1 VVKRNIWSRCKK
13 YLERKE
19 ILLIIGA
26 RQTGKTTLLRAIASH
41 LEQEGGKVF
50 FLTLESPLLLAALN
64 ENPENIFKYIP
75 RSEQQ
80 KYLLLDEV
88 QYLQN
93 PSKFLKY
100 IYDIYSDTIKL
111 VVSGSS
117 AFYIDRSFKDSL
129 AGRKRI
135 IELFPFSFS
144 EFLRAKAELEL
155 SKTIQEESWCITFK
169 KRHLLIPEREKLG
182 AYLQEYIVYGGYPG
196 VVTEP
201 DGEEKRFILKDIH
214 ESFLKKDIRE
224 AGVTEEYKFYQLLKI
239 IASSAGS
246 LVNSSEIANTISLS
260 ADTVREYIH
269 VLRKS
274 FITSVIPPFH
284 SNVRKELTKMP
295 KIYMLD
301 SGLRNVVLNDFRALE
316 DRQDKGE
323 LLENMVFIALRTF
336 GFDNINFWRTQD
348 KKEVDFIVDTG
359 HALEVK
365 WQPSAFRPKKYEK
378 FTSAYPDIPLNPVF
392 YYDEHQLDLLDLLH

>member
-41 LEQEGGKVF
+41 LEQEGGKAF

-135 IELFPFSFS
+135 IELFPFSRNRGVSPSKNAIFLYRNGKNS
-144 EFLRAKAELEL
+144 EHTCKNILYMVA
-155 SKTIQEESWCITFK
+155 IQEW
-169 KRHLLIPEREKLG
+169 
-182 AYLQEYIVYGGYPG
+182 
-196 VVTEP
+196 
-201 DGEEKRFILKDIH
+201 
-214 ESFLKKDIRE
+214 
-224 AGVTEEYKFYQLLKI
+224 
-239 IASSAGS
+239 
-246 LVNSSEIANTISLS
+246 
-260 ADTVREYIH
+260 
-269 VLRKS
+269 
-274 FITSVIPPFH
+274 
-284 SNVRKELTKMP
+284 
-295 KIYMLD
+295 
-301 SGLRNVVLNDFRALE
+301 
-316 DRQDKGE
+316 
-323 LLENMVFIALRTF
+323 
-336 GFDNINFWRTQD
+336 
-348 KKEVDFIVDTG
+348 
-359 HALEVK
+359 
-365 WQPSAFRPKKYEK
+365 
-378 FTSAYPDIPLNPVF
+378 
-392 YYDEHQLDLLDLLH
+392 